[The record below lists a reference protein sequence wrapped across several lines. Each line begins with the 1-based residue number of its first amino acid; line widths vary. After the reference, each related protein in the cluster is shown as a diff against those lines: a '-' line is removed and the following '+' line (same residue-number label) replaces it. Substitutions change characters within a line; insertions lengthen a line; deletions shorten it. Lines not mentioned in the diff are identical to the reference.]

1 MISSADILFPLM
13 KHSCQ
18 NIRFGFVPKGIEAAF
33 LPIELHEEFWTR
45 SSHPEDLSGGDETQN
60 EAHASVAVRNFPIDA

>member
-1 MISSADILFPLM
+1 M
-13 KHSCQ
+13 
-18 NIRFGFVPKGIEAAF
+18 PKGIEAAF

-60 EAHASVAVRNFPIDA
+60 EAHASVAVRDFPIDA